1 MTSTKEHFAKEAH
14 RLLNDAVL
22 AAAFET
28 VRMNALVALAE
39 VDPDDKTTILRLQ
52 ATANCLQSV
61 RDALFAAIL
70 ANGEGDGGMS
80 IETPQ
85 PTA

>member
-1 MTSTKEHFAKEAH
+1 MTGTKEHFAKEAH
-14 RLLNDAVL
+14 RLLNDEVL
-22 AAAFET
+22 AGAFER
-28 VRMNALVALAE
+28 VRMDALIALGA
-39 VDPDDKTTILRLQ
+39 VDPDNKTEILRLQ

-70 ANGEGDGGMS
+70 ANGDQNGGIS
-80 IETPQ
+80 VETR